1 MQYVPDNYDMFLQYE
16 AEQERR
22 RRREAEE
29 LEELHGSGKDLLLED
44 GDTDI
49 D

>member
-29 LEELHGSGKDLLLED
+29 LEELHGSGKDCFMEN
-44 GDTDI
+44 GDRDF